1 MPHLADMLG
10 SLLGANLNS
19 TADQAIPIAAGK
31 YILRRIVV
39 TNASGTP
46 SLAVGG
52 IYTAAS
58 KGGTQV
64 VAATQVFS
72 GLTSA
77 PVSVD
82 LTLAAGAIGAAL
94 TASQLFLSLTT
105 AQGSAMTA
113 DLFIFGDA
121 LA

>member
-1 MPHLADMLG
+1 MPHFGDMLG
-10 SLLGANLNS
+10 SLTGANLNS
-19 TADQAIPIAAGK
+19 TADQAVTIAAGK

-39 TNASGTP
+39 TNASGAP

-58 KGGTQV
+58 KGGTPV

-72 GLTSA
+72 ALTSA
-77 PVSVD
+77 GVSLD

-94 TASQLFLSLTT
+94 TAAQLFLSLT
-105 AQGSAMTA
+105 
-113 DLFIFGDA
+113 
-121 LA
+121 